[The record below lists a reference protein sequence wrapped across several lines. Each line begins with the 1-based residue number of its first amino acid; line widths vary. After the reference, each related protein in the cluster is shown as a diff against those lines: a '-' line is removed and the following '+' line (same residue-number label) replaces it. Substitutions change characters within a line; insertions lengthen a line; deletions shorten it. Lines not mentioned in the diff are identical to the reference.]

1 MNAGEFLA
9 KYGREEAKSVAE
21 MAGTNYRYFYQ
32 LATGK
37 RRASVEL
44 SQRLAEA
51 SRGRM
56 NQMEI
61 LTAKKLT

>member
-1 MNAGEFLA
+1 M
-9 KYGREEAKSVAE
+9 AE